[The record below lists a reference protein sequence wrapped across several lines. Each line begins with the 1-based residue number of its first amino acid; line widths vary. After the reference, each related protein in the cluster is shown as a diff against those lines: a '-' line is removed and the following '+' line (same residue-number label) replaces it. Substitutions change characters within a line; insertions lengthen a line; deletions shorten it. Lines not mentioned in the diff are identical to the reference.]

1 MLLLLAQLTNNVM
14 IFRKIAFFHSCMAGS
29 LTVPAHQLEELIL
42 GVQPGWVSLM
52 QMAFGASVE
61 KSALLI
67 LMMVLV

>member
-1 MLLLLAQLTNNVM
+1 VLLRLAPLTENMM
-14 IFRKIAFFHSCMAGS
+14 IIRKIAFFHSSMTGS
-29 LTVPAHQLEELIL
+29 LTAPAHQLEELIL